1 MRRAME
7 VRMSLFDAENLEA
20 GAALLE
26 LNWQFR
32 ASRALMTAHQL
43 GILQALREPKK
54 ASEVAKECKTD
65 ARMTEKLLIV
75 CCALGLVK
83 KDNDHF
89 MLTRLAVDTLLP
101 DSERYFGGV
110 LDHGEMLWWGSTG
123 LPDIVRTGGRGAA
136 PKPPEYFISHWHE
149 HWIWAMHGNAANG
162 VAQWIA
168 RQLDLTDRELLLDVG
183 GGPGTYSIALC
194 QRFPRLKAVVWDLP
208 ETIAIA
214 RQVVERFHM
223 NDRISFKEG
232 NWNSD
237 EFGTGYDCMFM
248 SNIMHGQGSQAET
261 RVQQGMQALR
271 TGGLL
276 IVHDFLLDNDKCGPL
291 PAALF
296 NLMLGAYT
304 VSEMIAI
311 IRSAGFKD
319 VSLIAYNARRGSGLI
334 TATRP
339 S

>member
-1 MRRAME
+1 ME

>member
-1 MRRAME
+1 
-7 VRMSLFDAENLEA
+7 MSLFDADNLEA

-43 GILQALREPKK
+43 GIFQALRKSK
-54 ASEVAKECKTD
+54 SASEVAKKCNTD

-83 KDNDHF
+83 KDNDRF
-89 MLTRLAVDTLLP
+89 ALTQLAKDMLLP
-101 DSERYFGGV
+101 ESERYFGGV

-162 VAQWIA
+162 TAQWIA
-168 RQLDLTDRELLLDVG
+168 SQLELTERELLLDVG

-194 QRFPRLKAVVWDLP
+194 QRFPKLRAVIWDLP
-208 ETIAIA
+208 QTIAIA
-214 RQVVERFHM
+214 RQVVERFNM

-232 NWNSD
+232 DWNSE
-237 EFGTGYDCMFM
+237 EFGTGYDCVFM
-248 SNIMHGQGSQAET
+248 SNVMHGQGSQAET
-261 RVQQGMQALR
+261 RVRQGMQSLVP
-271 TGGLL
+271 GGLL
-276 IVHDFLLDNDKCGPL
+276 IVQDFLLNNDKCGPL

-304 VSEMIAI
+304 VNEIIAI

-319 VSLIAYNARRGSGLI
+319 VSLIAYNTRRGSGLI

-339 S
+339 

>member
-1 MRRAME
+1 
-7 VRMSLFDAENLEA
+7 
-20 GAALLE
+20 
-26 LNWQFR
+26 
-32 ASRALMTAHQL
+32 
-43 GILQALREPKK
+43 
-54 ASEVAKECKTD
+54 
-65 ARMTEKLLIV
+65 MTEKLLIV

-83 KDNDHF
+83 KDNDNF
-89 MLTRLAVDTLLP
+89 VLTRLAVDTLLP
-101 DSERYFGGV
+101 ESERYFGGV

-123 LPDIVRTGGRGAA
+123 LPAIVRTGGRGAA

-194 QRFPRLKAVVWDLP
+194 QRFPRLRAVVWDLP

-214 RQVVERFHM
+214 RQVVKRFHM
-223 NDRISFKEG
+223 NERISFKEG
-232 NWNSD
+232 NWNSE
-237 EFGTGYDCMFM
+237 EFGTGYDCIFM

>member
-1 MRRAME
+1 MN
-7 VRMSLFDAENLEA
+7 LFDADNLDA
-20 GAALLE
+20 AAALLE

-43 GILQALREPKK
+43 GIFQALHQPKS
-54 ASEVAKECKTD
+54 ASEVATECKTD
-65 ARMTEKLLIV
+65 PRMTEKLLIV

-83 KDNDHF
+83 RDNGHF
-89 MLTRLAVDTLLP
+89 AMTRLAIDMLLP
-101 DSERYFGGV
+101 ESARYFGGV

-162 VAQWIA
+162 SAQWLA
-168 RQLDLTDRELLLDVG
+168 RQVDLADRELLLDVG

-194 QRFPRLKAVVWDLP
+194 QRFPRLKAVIWDLP
-208 ETIAIA
+208 QTLAIA
-214 RQVVERFHM
+214 RQVVERFGM
-223 NDRISFKEG
+223 SERISFKEG
-232 NWNSD
+232 DWNSE
-237 EFGTGYDCMFM
+237 EFGTGYDCLFM
-248 SNIMHGQGSQAET
+248 SNVMHGQGSQGEK
-261 RVQQGMQALR
+261 RVQQAMRALVP
-271 TGGLL
+271 GGLL
-276 IVHDFLLDNDKCGPL
+276 MIQDFLLNNDKCGPL

-304 VSEMIAI
+304 VSELIAI

-334 TATRP
+334 TGVSP
-339 S
+339 

>member
-1 MRRAME
+1 ME

-43 GILQALREPKK
+43 GILQALREHKK

-168 RQLDLTDRELLLDVG
+168 RQLDLTNRELLLDVG

>member
-1 MRRAME
+1 MN
-7 VRMSLFDAENLEA
+7 LFDADNLEA

-26 LNWQFR
+26 FNWQFR

-43 GILQALREPKK
+43 GIFQELRQPRK
-54 ASEVAKECKTD
+54 ASEVAKKCKTEP
-65 ARMTEKLLIV
+65 RMTEKLLIV

-83 KDNDHF
+83 RNNDHF
-89 MLTRLAVDTLLP
+89 VLSQLAVDTLLP
-101 DSERYFGGV
+101 ESPRYLGGV

-168 RQLDLTDRELLLDVG
+168 RQLDLADRELLLDVG

-194 QRFPRLKAVVWDLP
+194 QRFPRLRAVVWDLP

-214 RQVVERFHM
+214 RQVVERFDM

-232 NWNSD
+232 DWNT
-237 EFGTGYDCMFM
+237 EQFGKGYDCIFM
-248 SNIMHGQGSQAET
+248 SNIMHGQGSQADT
-261 RVQQGMQALR
+261 RVLQGMQALK

-304 VSEMIAI
+304 VSELIGI

-319 VSLIAYNARRGSGLI
+319 VSLVAYNARRGSGLI
-334 TATRP
+334 TGIRP

>member
-1 MRRAME
+1 
-7 VRMSLFDAENLEA
+7 MSLFDADNLEA

-43 GILQALREPKK
+43 GIFQALRKPES
-54 ASEVAKECKTD
+54 AAEVAKQCNTD

-83 KDNDHF
+83 KDNDRF
-89 MLTRLAVDTLLP
+89 ALTQLAKDMLLP
-101 DSERYFGGV
+101 ESERYFGGV

-136 PKPPEYFISHWHE
+136 PKPPDYFISHWHE

-162 VAQWIA
+162 TAQWIA

-194 QRFPRLKAVVWDLP
+194 QRFPKLKAVIWDLP
-208 ETIAIA
+208 QTIAIA
-214 RQVVERFHM
+214 RQVVERFNM
-223 NDRISFKEG
+223 SDRISFKEG
-232 NWNSD
+232 DWNND
-237 EFGTGYDCMFM
+237 EFGTGYDCVFM
-248 SNIMHGQGSQAET
+248 SNVMHGQGSQAEK
-261 RVQQGMQALR
+261 RVQQGMQALVS
-271 TGGLL
+271 GGLL
-276 IVHDFLLDNDKCGPL
+276 LVQDFLLNNDKCGPL

-296 NLMLGAYT
+296 NLMLGTYT
-304 VSEMIAI
+304 VNEIIAI

-339 S
+339 PIG

>member
-1 MRRAME
+1 MN
-7 VRMSLFDAENLEA
+7 LFDAENLEA
-20 GAALLE
+20 GAGLLE

-43 GILQALREPKK
+43 GIFQALRKPKK
-54 ASEVAKECKTD
+54 ASEVAKRCKTD
-65 ARMTEKLLIV
+65 ARMTEKLLVV
-75 CCALGLVK
+75 CCALGLVRR
-83 KDNDHF
+83 DNGHF
-89 MLTRLAVDTLLP
+89 VLTQLAIDTLLP
-101 DSERYFGGV
+101 ESPRYLGGV

-136 PKPPEYFISHWHE
+136 PKPPDYYMTHFHE

-162 VAQWIA
+162 VGQWIA
-168 RQLDLTDRELLLDVG
+168 RQLDLANRKLLLDVG

-194 QRFPRLKAVVWDLP
+194 QRFPELRAVVWDLP
-208 ETIAIA
+208 QTIAIA
-214 RQVVERFHM
+214 RQVIERFNM

-232 NWNSD
+232 DWNSE
-237 EFGTGYDCMFM
+237 EFGTGYDCVFM

-261 RVQQGMQALR
+261 RVQQGMRALMA
-271 TGGLL
+271 GGLL
-276 IVHDFLLDNDKCGPL
+276 IVHDFLLNNDKCGPL

-296 NLMLGAYT
+296 NLMIGAYT
-304 VSEMIAI
+304 VNELIGI

-319 VSLIAYNARRGSGLI
+319 VSLVAYNARRGSGLI

-339 S
+339 

>member
-1 MRRAME
+1 ME
-7 VRMSLFDAENLEA
+7 VRMSLFDADNLEA
-20 GAALLE
+20 GATLLE

-43 GILQALREPKK
+43 GIFQALREPKK
-54 ASEVAKECKTD
+54 ASEVAKECQAD

-83 KDNDHF
+83 KNNDHF
-89 MLTRLAVDTLLP
+89 VLTRLAVDTLLP
-101 DSERYFGGV
+101 ESERYFGGV

-168 RQLDLTDRELLLDVG
+168 RQLDLTDRESLLDVG

-194 QRFPRLKAVVWDLP
+194 QRFPMLRAVVWDLP

-214 RQVVERFHM
+214 RQVVKRFHM

-232 NWNSD
+232 NWNSE
-237 EFGTGYDCMFM
+237 EFGTGYDCVFM